1 MKNIN
6 KLNKELKMLRENKG
20 KLRGSARAITFRYLE
35 GQKDALKDVL
45 ELIDEERWLE
55 EDERHS
61 ERFRDGIKLAHK
73 ILKQKLYEVIEMDEL
88 KRQTMEILKLLE
100 QDMVERIK
108 EAEKSGEGIDLMSRN
123 AKVMECLAKL
133 DTAHT
138 EAKLRTSNKKSG
150 WFK

>member
-1 MKNIN
+1 MNSTIGVIVHESIKYDYSLTIIAVIMGCIVAFLHGVATKKN
-6 KLNKELKMLRENKG
+6 
-20 KLRGSARAITFRYLE
+20 
-35 GQKDALKDVL
+35 
-45 ELIDEERWLE
+45 
-55 EDERHS
+55 
-61 ERFRDGIKLAHK
+61 K